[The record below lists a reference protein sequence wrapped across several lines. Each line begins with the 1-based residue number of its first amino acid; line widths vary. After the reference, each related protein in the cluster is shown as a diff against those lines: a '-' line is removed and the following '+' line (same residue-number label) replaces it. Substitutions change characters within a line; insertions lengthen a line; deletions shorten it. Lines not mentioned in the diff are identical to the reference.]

1 MRASRF
7 AVVLALLVIIGVGA
21 VPTVAAPTI
30 VLQFPSWQ
38 EDEPGT
44 SGWWKDQIAAFER
57 AHPDVRIEFTKVA
70 LADHT
75 GKLIAEFAANTPP
88 QIVHV
93 PAQTY
98 FVFAN
103 RGWLEPLD
111 RYPGMDD
118 IKKAYNPLQQK
129 SCMWQGATSCV
140 LMLNYGYAMVYNSK
154 LLAAAGLPVPKN
166 ATQYLAALA
175 AMTNRSQGQFGVGI
189 VTLPGFNMVAHI
201 AVFVYGAGG
210 RWTDDNGNPAVNT
223 PQAIQGFTWWKQAVL
238 TATPIGQE
246 SGTLRQLLVQGKI
259 GSYNDGPWM
268 QGFALGA
275 DPSVRPY
282 LRAAPL
288 PFQVEVGGASNV
300 IAMPKNI
307 PQAQKDLVWEFIR
320 SGTTQEAQL
329 RYALAVGAPPP
340 RLDVVIPA
348 NQRNA
353 LPFYDVYVDAA
364 KRAVSNI
371 PYGLETKADQ
381 FIQIVSEQAQRMV
394 VQNAPVPA
402 VVQDMENQL
411 MDLKRQ

>member
-1 MRASRF
+1 
-7 AVVLALLVIIGVGA
+7 
-21 VPTVAAPTI
+21 
-30 VLQFPSWQ
+30 
-38 EDEPGT
+38 
-44 SGWWKDQIAAFER
+44 
-57 AHPDVRIEFTKVA
+57 
-70 LADHT
+70 
-75 GKLIAEFAANTPP
+75 
-88 QIVHV
+88 
-93 PAQTY
+93 
-98 FVFAN
+98 
-103 RGWLEPLD
+103 GWLEPLD

-129 SCMWQGATSCV
+129 SCVWKGATSCV